1 MNARIMIGLLM
12 AIQISSILLTTQ
24 FLIPTNQSSGT
35 ITFVQQGIQQIPSN
49 GISQNERFDSIH
61 DNEKSPEISGMDSF
75 ILINSISSVIMILGV
90 TKLLKIE
97 NRKKIQTEKL
107 VMVGELSSRIAHDMR
122 NPLSVIQMTLE
133 NFKIQ
138 YVLNEEQEK
147 QFEKIHRAISR
158 ITYQIDDIWDF
169 IKSPTVEKKN
179 HSLASLLHDSIKK
192 TNIPAN
198 IKIHLP
204 LDDCEIFCDDEKTVV
219 VFVNIFTNA
228 IQAFKNDGN
237 IWVSFDS
244 NKKWIVVNIEDD
256 GVGISPQILDK
267 IFEPLVTT
275 KQTGTGL
282 GLSCCKSIMES
293 QGGFI
298 KVLNK
303 PKKGC
308 VFSIHFSK

>member
-61 DNEKSPEISGMDSF
+61 DNEKSPEISGTDSF